1 MNQGFMEK
9 KKVALFDLDGVV
21 LDTEAQYTEFWKNI
35 GERYCGD
42 VPDFATRIKGMSLV
56 QILAS
61 HEVLLEHEQE
71 VWIAIEEFEQTMSYP
86 YVSGAYTFLNKLR
99 ENGIP
104 RAVVTSSNRAKM
116 KNVYRLLPEFEFLF
130 DRVFTAD
137 DITRSKPAPDC
148 YLNAARAMGVSIAE
162 CVVFED
168 SINGLKSGRD
178 AGAYVVG
185 LSTSCAEEEIMALA
199 DKVIPNFA
207 EASACLNLFEE
218 SQVE

>member
-1 MNQGFMEK
+1 MEK

-21 LDTEAQYTEFWKNI
+21 LDTEVQYTKFWKSI

-71 VWIAIEEFEQTMSYP
+71 VRIAIEEFEQTMSYP

-116 KNVYRLLPEFEFLF
+116 ETVYRLLPEFEFLF

-148 YLNAARAMGVSIAE
+148 YLNAARAMSVSIAE

-185 LSTSCAEEEIMALA
+185 LSTSCVEEEIMALA
-199 DKVIPNFA
+199 DRVIPDFA
-207 EASACLNLFEE
+207 EASACLDLFEK
-218 SQVE
+218 SQVDS